1 MWIKYFLVVSSIL
14 QDDLFKDHGKKL
26 KQALFSSYL
35 GKRWNSWVDAG
46 KGRKSKL
53 SLFLNLS
60 RCTFHKLMAHK
71 DICRNIYFW
80 AILTSH
86 NLKQSVCFSQICK
99 SVPAVVCLFDYTAEA
114 ALVEPPGKAGLIW
127 GMLFALV
134 SAHLPR
140 SHVDQTPRI
149 PFFVPFQSNFW
160 TQASFQWRRMTPQP
174 VCV

>member
-1 MWIKYFLVVSSIL
+1 MCIKYFLLVSSTL

-35 GKRWNSWVDAG
+35 GKQWNSWVDAG

-99 SVPAVVCLFDYTAEA
+99 SVPAIVCLFDYTAEA
-114 ALVEPPGKAGLIW
+114 ALVEPPWEGRPNLGNALRFGLRPFAQITC
-127 GMLFALV
+127 GPTTLFL
-134 SAHLPR
+134 
-140 SHVDQTPRI
+140 
-149 PFFVPFQSNFW
+149 PFQFS
-160 TQASFQWRRMTPQP
+160 ASDGSGHFTEEWLRRSY
-174 VCV
+174 